1 MKTMLYKFTYLWEV
15 QEMFSV
21 DSVFMFF
28 CALLVLL
35 MTPALALFYGG
46 LVRSKNVLSTT
57 MHSYTSIAVVSIQW
71 VLVGYTLAFG
81 SSFHGLFGG
90 LDFLGLHNVGFK
102 ANDDYSS
109 TIPQSLFMMFQMMFA
124 ILTPAVMAGAFAER
138 MKFGPFLVFILLWT
152 TIVYDPLAHWVW
164 GVGGWLR
171 ELGALDFA
179 GGTVVHIASGVSGL
193 VVSLVLGKR
202 LQSQENTPHH
212 VPLTILG
219 AGLLWFGWFGF
230 NVGSALTLN
239 GVAMNAFITTMI
251 AATASSLSWM
261 LYDWAKNKKPT
272 VLGAATGIIAG
283 LVAITPACGFVNVM
297 SAIVIGLTSGIICNF
312 AVSKMKE
319 KLKYD
324 DTLDAFG
331 LHGFGG
337 IWGALATGLF
347 ASKDVNEA
355 GANGLFFGGGIDLL
369 LKQSIAVFGTILF
382 CGIATLIIAKIVNK
396 ITPMRVCETTEEVG
410 LDLVLHGEKAYN

>member
-1 MKTMLYKFTYLWEV
+1 VFTI
-15 QEMFSV
+15 
-21 DSVFMFF
+21 DSVFMFI
-28 CALLVLL
+28 CSLLVLL

-81 SSFHGLFGG
+81 SSFHGIFGG
-90 LDFLGLHNVGFK
+90 LDFLGLHNVGFE
-102 ANDDYSS
+102 ANDKYSS
-109 TIPQSLFMMFQMMFA
+109 TIPHRMFMMFQMMFA

-152 TIVYDPLAHWVW
+152 TFVYDPLAHWVW

-202 LQSQENTPHH
+202 LQSRENTPHH
-212 VPLTILG
+212 IPLTILG

-239 GVAMNAFITTMI
+239 GVAINVFVTTMI

-261 LYDWAKNKKPT
+261 LYDWVKHKKPT

-283 LVAITPACGFVNVM
+283 LVAITPACGFVNVF
-297 SAIVIGLTSGIICNF
+297 SAIIIGLISGIVCNF
-312 AVSKMKE
+312 AVSKLKE
-319 KLKYD
+319 KLRYD

-355 GANGLFFGGGIDLL
+355 GANGLLFGGGFDLIF
-369 LKQSIAVFGTILF
+369 KQSIAVAATIVF
-382 CGIATLIIAKIVNK
+382 CSILTFIIVKFVNK
-396 ITPMRVCETTEEVG
+396 LVPMRVCEKTEEVG
-410 LDLVLHGEKAYN
+410 LDLVLHGEKAYNN

>member
-1 MKTMLYKFTYLWEV
+1 
-15 QEMFSV
+15 MFSIN
-21 DSVFMFF
+21 SVFMFF
-28 CALLVLL
+28 CTLLVLL

-81 SSFHGLFGG
+81 TSFHGIIGG
-90 LDFLGLHNVGFK
+90 LEFLGLHNVGFK
-102 ANDDYSS
+102 ANVDYSS

-152 TIVYDPLAHWVW
+152 TMVYDPLAHWVW

-202 LQSQENTPHH
+202 LQSKENTPHH
-212 VPLTILG
+212 IPLTILG

-230 NVGSALTLN
+230 NVGSTLTLN
-239 GVAMNAFITTMI
+239 GVAMNAFITTMV

-261 LYDWAKNKKPT
+261 LYDWGKNKKPT
-272 VLGAATGIIAG
+272 VLGVATGIIAG
-283 LVAITPACGFVNVM
+283 LVAITPACGFVSVL
-297 SAIVIGLTSGIICNF
+297 SAIVIGLTSGVICNF
-312 AVSKMKE
+312 SVSKMKE

-347 ASKDVNEA
+347 ASKNVNEA

-382 CGIATLIIAKIVNK
+382 CGLATFVIAKIVNR
-396 ITPMRVCETTEEVG
+396 ITPMRVCGETEEVG

>member
-1 MKTMLYKFTYLWEV
+1 
-15 QEMFSV
+15 
-21 DSVFMFF
+21 MFF
-28 CALLVLL
+28 CTLLVLL

-57 MHSYTSIAVVSIQW
+57 MHSYTSIAAVSIQW

-81 SSFHGLFGG
+81 SSCHGIIGG
-90 LDFLGLHNVGFK
+90 LEFLGLHNVGFR
-102 ANDDYSS
+102 ANLDYSS

-152 TIVYDPLAHWVW
+152 TMVYDPLAHWVW

-202 LQSQENTPHH
+202 LRSKENTPHH
-212 VPLTILG
+212 IPLTILG

-230 NVGSALTLN
+230 NVGSTLTLN
-239 GVAMNAFITTMI
+239 GVAMNAFITTMV

-261 LYDWAKNKKPT
+261 LYDWGKNKKPT

-283 LVAITPACGFVNVM
+283 LVAITPACGFVSVL
-297 SAIVIGLTSGIICNF
+297 SAIVIGLTSGVICNF

-347 ASKDVNEA
+347 ASKNVNEA

-382 CGIATLIIAKIVNK
+382 CGLATFVIVKIVNR
-396 ITPMRVCETTEEVG
+396 ITPMRVCGETEEVG

>member
-1 MKTMLYKFTYLWEV
+1 
-15 QEMFSV
+15 MFSV

-57 MHSYTSIAVVSIQW
+57 MHSYTSIVVVSIQW
-71 VLVGYTLAFG
+71 VLIGYTLAFG
-81 SSFHGLFGG
+81 SSFHGIFGG
-90 LDFLGLHNVGFK
+90 LDFLGLHNVGFES
-102 ANDDYSS
+102 NNNYSS
-109 TIPQSLFMMFQMMFA
+109 TIPHSLFMMFQMMFA

-152 TIVYDPLAHWVW
+152 TVVYDPLAHWVW

-202 LQSQENTPHH
+202 LQSKENTPHH
-212 VPLTILG
+212 IPLTILG

-239 GVAMNAFITTMI
+239 SIAMNAFVTTMV

-261 LYDWAKNKKPT
+261 LYDWGKNKKPT

-283 LVAITPACGFVNVM
+283 LVAITPACGFVSVL
-297 SAIVIGLTSGIICNF
+297 SAIVIGLTSGVICNF
-312 AVSKMKE
+312 SVSKMKE

-347 ASKDVNEA
+347 SSKSVNNE
-355 GANGLFFGGGIDLL
+355 GTNGLFFGGGIDLL
-369 LKQSIAVFGTILF
+369 IKQLIAVGATIIF
-382 CGIATLIIAKIVNK
+382 CALMTFIITKAVNK
-396 ITPMRVCETTEEVG
+396 IIPMRVCEKTEEVG

>member
-1 MKTMLYKFTYLWEV
+1 
-15 QEMFSV
+15 MFSV

-81 SSFHGLFGG
+81 SSFHGLLGG

-102 ANDDYSS
+102 ANNDYSS

-202 LQSQENTPHH
+202 LQSKENTPHH
-212 VPLTILG
+212 IPLTILG

-297 SAIVIGLTSGIICNF
+297 SAIVIGLTSGVICNF

-319 KLKYD
+319 RLKYD

-347 ASKDVNEA
+347 ASKDVNDA

-369 LKQSIAVFGTILF
+369 IKQSIAVGSTIIF
-382 CGIATLIIAKIVNK
+382 CGLVTFVIAKVVNK
-396 ITPMRVCETTEEVG
+396 IIPMRVCEKTEEVG

>member
-1 MKTMLYKFTYLWEV
+1 
-15 QEMFSV
+15 MFSV

-90 LDFLGLHNVGFK
+90 WDFLGLHNVGFK
-102 ANDDYSS
+102 ANNDYSS
-109 TIPQSLFMMFQMMFA
+109 TIPHSLFMMFQMMFA

-138 MKFGPFLVFILLWT
+138 MKFGPFLIFILLWT

-202 LQSQENTPHH
+202 LQSKENTPHH
-212 VPLTILG
+212 IPLTILG

-261 LYDWAKNKKPT
+261 IYDWAKNKKPT

-297 SAIVIGLTSGIICNF
+297 SAIVIGLTSGVICNF

-347 ASKDVNEA
+347 ASKDVNDA

-369 LKQSIAVFGTILF
+369 LKQSIAVSGTILF
-382 CGIATLIIAKIVNK
+382 CGIATLVIAKIVNK